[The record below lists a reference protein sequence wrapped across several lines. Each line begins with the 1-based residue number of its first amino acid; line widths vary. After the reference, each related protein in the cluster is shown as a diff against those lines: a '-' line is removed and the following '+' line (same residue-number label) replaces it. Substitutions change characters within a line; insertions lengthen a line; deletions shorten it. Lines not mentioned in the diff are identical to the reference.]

1 MQVGKDR
8 LCGSSEGPCELRKC
22 FPAQFVVLKADF
34 SQICKRRVHT
44 MRSFGLILA
53 LAAMLLTNSA
63 DAGHKCCKPAKCK
76 PVKCKVVKCCK
87 PAKVKCCKP
96 EPTCC
101 SAAPACEVAPTC
113 CAPAPSCSNCG
124 TSACGAG
131 GCAVAAPAVMATEAP
146 AAAPVAPAVEE
157 APAPPAEPAPAK

>member
-1 MQVGKDR
+1 MGVSRGHANGGSVFRPNSWSSR
-8 LCGSSEGPCELRKC
+8 LISAKFANEG
-22 FPAQFVVLKADF
+22 F
-34 SQICKRRVHT
+34 IT

-113 CAPAPSCSNCG
+113 CASAPSCSSCG

-131 GCAVAAPAVMATEAP
+131 GCAVAAPAVMATEA
-146 AAAPVAPAVEE
+146 AAPVAPAVEE